1 MTKELNEAEF
11 NQRQDLIQS
20 IIAQSIGVK
29 PDALAST
36 FCVERVT
43 EADDV
48 EAAFNSIAYPGRC
61 QLVIA
66 PADYGN
72 TASSTY
78 KSEILT
84 DPTWLDIAKAFEAS
98 LAVTGDSDHRF
109 LESVDAKGAI
119 DGITQLE
126 VFAGS

>member
-1 MTKELNEAEF
+1 MPKELNETEF
-11 NQRQDLIQS
+11 NQRQDLIQGF
-20 IIAQSIGVK
+20 IAQHIGVK
-29 PDALAST
+29 PEELESI

-43 EADDV
+43 ESDDV
-48 EAAFNSIAYPGRC
+48 GAAFNSVAHPGRC
-61 QLVIA
+61 QVVVT

-72 TASSTY
+72 STSRTY
-78 KSEILT
+78 RSEILT

-109 LESVDAKGAI
+109 LELVDAKGAI